1 MESLFVN
8 DIDFWSLL
16 ELWVYDLPCPINLSV
31 WWSFGSMLG
40 LCLVMQIITGF
51 MLSFY
56 YIPHADMAYDS
67 VIYIMRNVHKGWMV
81 RSMHSNGASIF
92 FMCIYVHIARG
103 LYYGSYLDKGVWNVG
118 VVLYLMV
125 MAESFLGYVLPWG
138 QMSYWGAVVIT
149 SMLTAIPYV
158 GHSIVE
164 YVWGGYVVN
173 TRTLTRFYS
182 FHFIIPFLMIVMIML
197 HLLYL
202 HDKGSNNPLGISSDS
217 MLIPFHPFYT
227 VKDVVGF
234 VSMFMVLMYFV
245 CVKPEALGNP
255 LNYIPADSYKTPVHI
270 QPEWY
275 FLFAYTIL
283 RSIPHKAG
291 GILAMLG
298 SIFLL
303 FLMPFIHTGQF
314 RSLSFYPIHQLLFWF
329 NVSVFGGLTMIGMRP
344 VLEPY
349 YTVGQCLTVCYF
361 VGMLLLPLTLFLW
374 DLLIMSNNN
383 ETLY

>member
-1 MESLFVN
+1 MQVSKPFRKRHWFLSVLSSSL
-8 DIDFWSLL
+8 
-16 ELWVYDLPCPINLSV
+16 YDLPCPVNLSI

-40 LCLVMQIITGF
+40 LCLGVQIVSGF

-67 VIYIMRNVHKGWMV
+67 VIYIIRNVHKGWMI
-81 RSMHSNGASIF
+81 RNIHANGASVF
-92 FMCIYVHIARG
+92 FMCIYVHISRG

-118 VVLYLMV
+118 VVLYLML

-149 SMLTAIPYV
+149 SMLTAVPYI
-158 GHSIVE
+158 GGSIVE

-182 FHFIIPFLMIVMIML
+182 VHFIMPFLMVVVIFL
-197 HLLYL
+197 HLFYL

-234 VSMFMVLMYFV
+234 TSLLLVLMFFV
-245 CVKPEALGNP
+245 CVKPEMLGNP
-255 LNYIPADSYKTPVHI
+255 LNYIPADSYKTPIHI
-270 QPEWY
+270 EPEWY

-283 RSIPHKAG
+283 RSIPHKSS
-291 GILAMLG
+291 GIIAMLM
-298 SIFLL
+298 SILILFLL
-303 FLMPFIHTGQF
+303 PFIHTGKF
-314 RSLSFYPIHQLLFWF
+314 RSLSFYPVHQMFFWF
-329 NVSVFGGLTMIGMRP
+329 NMSIFGGLTAIGMRP

-349 YTVGQCLTVCYF
+349 YSVGQVLTFLYF
-361 VGMLLLPLTLFLW
+361 FMMFFLPLSLFLW
-374 DLLIMSNNN
+374 DYLILSENKK
-383 ETLY
+383 

>member
-1 MESLFVN
+1 MFVGKP
-8 DIDFWSLL
+8 FRKRHWLL
-16 ELWVYDLPCPINLSV
+16 KTVSASIYDLPCPINLNV

-40 LCLVMQIITGF
+40 LCLVTQIVTGF

-56 YIPHADMAYDS
+56 YIPHGDMAYDS
-67 VIYIMRNVHKGWMV
+67 VFYIMRNVHKGWMV
-81 RSMHSNGASIF
+81 RGIHANGASVF

-118 VVLYLMV
+118 VILYLML
-125 MAESFLGYVLPWG
+125 MGESFLGYVLPWG

-158 GHSIVE
+158 GNSIVE

-182 FHFIIPFLMIVMIML
+182 FHFIIPFLMVVMVML
-197 HLLYL
+197 HFFYL

-227 VKDVVGF
+227 VKDIVGF
-234 VSMFMVLMYFV
+234 VAMFMVLMYFV

-255 LNYIPADSYKTPVHI
+255 LNYIIIDQYKTPIHI

-283 RSIPHKAG
+283 RSIPHKVG

-298 SIFLL
+298 SILIL
-303 FLMPFIHTGQF
+303 FLMPLIHTGQF
-314 RSLSFYPIHQLLFWF
+314 RSLSFYPMHQLLFWF
-329 NVSVFGGLTMIGMRP
+329 NVSVFIGLTLIGMRI
-344 VLEPY
+344 VIEPY
-349 YTVGQCLTVCYF
+349 IFVGRVLTGCYF
-361 VGMLLLPLTLFLW
+361 VGMLLLPLSLFLW
-374 DLLIMSNNN
+374 DFLITPKNKSV
-383 ETLY
+383 

>member
-1 MESLFVN
+1 MRVSKPFRKRHWFLNVLSSSL
-8 DIDFWSLL
+8 
-16 ELWVYDLPCPINLSV
+16 YDLPCPVNLSI

-40 LCLVMQIITGF
+40 LCLGVQIVSGF
-51 MLSFY
+51 MLSLY

-67 VIYIMRNVHKGWMV
+67 VIYIVRNVHKGWMI
-81 RSMHSNGASIF
+81 RNIHANGASIF

-118 VVLYLMV
+118 VVLYLML

-149 SMLTAIPYV
+149 SMLTAVPYIGGSV
-158 GHSIVE
+158 VE

-182 FHFIIPFLMIVMIML
+182 VHFIMPFLMAVVIML
-197 HLLYL
+197 HLFYL

-234 VSMFMVLMYFV
+234 TSLLLVLMFFV
-245 CVKPEALGNP
+245 CVKPEVLGNP
-255 LNYIPADSYKTPVHI
+255 LNYIPADSYKTPIHI
-270 QPEWY
+270 EPEWY

-283 RSIPHKAG
+283 RSIPHKSS
-291 GILAMLG
+291 GIIAMLM
-298 SIFLL
+298 SILILFLL
-303 FLMPFIHTGQF
+303 PFIHTGKF
-314 RSLSFYPIHQLLFWF
+314 RGLSFYPVHQMFFWF
-329 NVSVFGGLTMIGMRP
+329 NMSIFGGLTAIGMRP
-344 VLEPY
+344 VLEPFY
-349 YTVGQCLTVCYF
+349 SVGQVLTFLYF
-361 VGMLLLPLTLFLW
+361 FMMFFLPLSLFLW
-374 DLLIMSNNN
+374 DYLISSENKK
-383 ETLY
+383 